1 MKKIEKELRRKQEQ
15 EELKLKENKGITLIA
30 LVITKKYSS
39 THESMKSV
47 AYMLDIKAWDKFAV
61 TGKADY
67 AIGGPTLELL
77 FKSYNQKYE
86 TNYVAEAADI
96 AGYKVGSGTALE
108 YDLKL
113 SNTGDPL
120 YVITSNSN
128 AVAYWL
134 ASPANTNTANVFCVN
149 SNRSCVR

>member
-1 MKKIEKELRRKQEQ
+1 MKKQ
-15 EELKLKENKGITLIA
+15 KENKGITLIA